1 MIIELP
7 EEYFYKSKPATIE
20 SEKGKGS
27 IQTNEVYEY
36 VQDGILYI
44 EKLNSFRALMYAI
57 TLTLYPTRKCYYCN
71 NMLNEEDVTLDHLY
85 PVSTGGISIPENLRI
100 SCNDCNTH
108 KGDLTEMEYMKYLE
122 IEKNGE
128 KKETR
133 KFRKRK
139 ELEKE
144 KLKYTKGFDMPQE
157 WITLFSI
164 KHITGKAAKTV
175 DNDIEDKI
183 ERYHFIE
190 EFIEKYGHFPN
201 PIIVD
206 KNYVMLNGRL
216 CYQFALEHNIS
227 ELPAVVLEN
236 VIYLGETV

>member
-1 MIIELP
+1 
-7 EEYFYKSKPATIE
+7 
-20 SEKGKGS
+20 
-27 IQTNEVYEY
+27 
-36 VQDGILYI
+36 
-44 EKLNSFRALMYAI
+44 
-57 TLTLYPTRKCYYCN
+57 
-71 NMLNEEDVTLDHLY
+71 
-85 PVSTGGISIPENLRI
+85 
-100 SCNDCNTH
+100 
-108 KGDLTEMEYMKYLE
+108 
-122 IEKNGE
+122 
-128 KKETR
+128 
-133 KFRKRK
+133 
-139 ELEKE
+139 
-144 KLKYTKGFDMPQE
+144 MPQE

-164 KHITGKAAKTV
+164 KHITGRAAKTV

-183 ERYHFIE
+183 ERYHYIE